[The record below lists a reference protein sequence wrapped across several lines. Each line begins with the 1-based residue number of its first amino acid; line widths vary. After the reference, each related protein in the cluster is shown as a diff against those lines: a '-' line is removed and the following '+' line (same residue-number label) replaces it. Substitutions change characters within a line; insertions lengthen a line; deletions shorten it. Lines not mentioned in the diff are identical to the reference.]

1 MNNKMMIISPMYVNY
16 NQFLLIN
23 RSLLHRT
30 NYSAKL
36 RVSEIL
42 IEITCKDSNISLTI
56 IEKLYEKYLNTCTG
70 RIELNMINTK

>member
-30 NYSAKL
+30 
-36 RVSEIL
+36 IL
-42 IEITCKDSNISLTI
+42 
-56 IEKLYEKYLNTCTG
+56 LNFEC
-70 RIELNMINTK
+70 LKSW